1 MSAYFV
7 AQIRIEDEVEYQ
19 KYLDQCDTVFNRYKG
34 KYLVVEN
41 QPTVLEGEWKYSR
54 MVIIEFE
61 SEDALREWYESDE
74 YQEILKFR
82 LNGSKCDT
90 IIVKGLKVD

>member
-1 MSAYFV
+1 MSVYFV

-19 KYLDQCDTVFNRYKG
+19 KYLDQCDTVFNSYKG

-41 QPTVLEGEWKYSR
+41 QPTALEGEWKYSR
-54 MVIIEFE
+54 MIIIEFE

-82 LNGSKCDT
+82 LNASKCDT
-90 IIVKGLKVD
+90 IIVKGLN

>member
-19 KYLDQCDTVFNRYKG
+19 KYLDQCDTVFKNYKG

-54 MVIIEFE
+54 MIIIEFE
-61 SEDALREWYESDE
+61 SEDALRDWYESDE

-82 LNGSKCDT
+82 LNASKCDT
-90 IIVKGLKVD
+90 VIVKGLN